1 MKKRIKF
8 RSLSML
14 LAALVCLTLGLSL
27 MPSFGVVTHAA
38 EEQTYKIYVV
48 PTSYPNRAKTLA
60 GRTTLPY
67 TISGSALN
75 QFIGY
80 PPACDHITGGG
91 DNVTIDGTNIS
102 INGEGTSTVN
112 VFSNPSGYAPFRI
125 EVTKNIT
132 ATSAGYTGTYDGNAH
147 GISVSVAIPS
157 SGATVKYGT
166 TSGTYDLTSSPEYT
180 DVGTYTVYY
189 QVTADGYDTLTGSA
203 QVKIDKATPTV
214 TVLPT
219 ASAISYC
226 QTLANSTLSGGTA
239 SVPGTFAW
247 KTPSTA
253 PTVNDS
259 NSTTFPV
266 VFTPNDTAIAIQQ
279 ISKTRNKI

>member
-1 MKKRIKF
+1 
-8 RSLSML
+8 ML

-27 MPSFGVVTHAA
+27 MPSFGVATHAA
-38 EEQTYKIYVV
+38 EEQTYKIVV
-48 PTSYPNRAKTLA
+48 VDVSYNDTRTYTA
-60 GRTTLPY
+60 RTTLPW
-67 TISGSALN
+67 SMDGADFLRRM
-75 QFIGY
+75 GY
-80 PPACDHITGGG
+80 GNYSIFR
-91 DNVTIDGTNIS
+91 IDIKSGTNVSVDGSSIS
-102 INGEGTSTVN
+102 ANGEGTATIWVWVS
-112 VFSNPSGYAPFRI
+112 SNDYGEFRI

-132 ATSAGYTGTYDGNAH
+132 ATGTGYTGTYDGNAH

-214 TVLPT
+214 TALPT